1 MNGILY
7 LIGTPIGNLQ
17 DITLRA
23 LAILREVDLVI
34 AEDTRSA
41 KRLLTHFEINKP
53 VRRYDDYAGLGVYEK
68 IKKELMDGM
77 KIALVTDAGMPIIAD
92 PGTKLVSYLK
102 KASPGLVGLGPNKI
116 KIEVIP
122 GPTALTTALTGLGF
136 NASRFTF
143 WGYPPHQKGRA
154 KFFSQLKDV
163 EARPVVLY
171 ESPYRFQKTL
181 IALSEV
187 FGSSQEIGV
196 AREMTK
202 IYEEYWRGSLAEAK
216 DYFIGEKLKGEFVLV
231 IT

>member
-1 MNGILY
+1 MGILY
-7 LIGTPIGNLQ
+7 LVGTPIGNLQ

-23 LAILREVDLVI
+23 LAVLKEVDLVI

-41 KRLLTHFEINKP
+41 KRLLNHFEINKP
-53 VRRYDDYAGLGVYEK
+53 VRRYDDYAGAGVYEK
-68 IKKELMDGM
+68 ISKELAGGA

-92 PGTKLVSYLK
+92 PGAKLVSYLK
-102 KASPGLVGLGPNKI
+102 KESPKI

-122 GPTALTTALTGLGF
+122 GPSALTTALAGLGF
-136 NASRFTF
+136 NAGRFTF
-143 WGYPPHQKGRA
+143 AGYPPHQKGRV
-154 KFFSQLKDV
+154 KFFSQLKNI

-181 IALSEV
+181 AALAEV
-187 FGSSQEIGV
+187 FGAEQEIGV

-216 DYFIGEKLKGEFVLV
+216 DYFQGEKLKGEFVLA
-231 IT
+231 IP

>member
-7 LIGTPIGNLQ
+7 LVGTPIGNLQ

-23 LAILREVDLVI
+23 LTILKEVDLVI

-41 KRLLTHFEINKP
+41 KRLLSHFEINKP
-53 VRRYDDYAGLGVYEK
+53 VRRYDDYAGVGVYEK
-68 IKKELMDGM
+68 IKKELMDGA

-92 PGTKLVSYLK
+92 PGAKLISYLK
-102 KASPGLVGLGPNKI
+102 KESPKI

-136 NASRFTF
+136 NASHFTF
-143 WGYPPHQKGRA
+143 IGYPPHQKGRV

-181 IALSEV
+181 TALLEV
-187 FGSSQEIGV
+187 FGSNQEIGV

-202 IYEEYWRGSLAEAK
+202 IYEEYWRGTIEEAK
-216 DYFIGEKLKGEFVLV
+216 EYFVSEKLKGEFVL
-231 IT
+231 IIS